1 MVGTLPVS
9 GSLTMESLAATLTKY
24 EQDFA
29 QLIALDV
36 DTAAGSKGNLAT
48 FKAQDN
54 QLGALAIVASGASST
69 GTKILSPTV
78 YISGTQ
84 TKIDV
89 YRLDLKS

>member
-9 GSLTMESLAATLTKY
+9 GSLTMEGLAATLTKY

-29 QLIALDV
+29 QLTALSV
-36 DTAAGSKGNLAT
+36 DTAAGSQGNLAT
-48 FKAQDN
+48 FINQDI
-54 QLGALAIVASGASST
+54 QLGALAIVASGASSE

-78 YISGTQ
+78 YIESKQ

-89 YRLDLKS
+89 YRL